1 MDANVFTITGASLS
15 PSDTVPNNNTT
26 TSRPHSSRGTSIFH
40 PTRLSSISPPQRP
53 PEKPC
58 SAQNRRL
65 QLRNAGFRGS
75 LLQSRKITPPFTRWR
90 SLSGASDQHLE
101 KQIDD
106 TASIDQSCNLSK
118 PTTSHTRRSSILEEI
133 NNSTQR
139 RYRQSPRPPAASL
152 FHDLPSPDPPTSAND
167 SPLYSPSKCS
177 GQLGPPIDLDTFDYS
192 DTDMPSKSRKPS
204 WRSSPFSSL
213 DRPKRRP
220 NITNRNSDLELSR
233 YIEHL
238 EEQLSA
244 SLNRVESID
253 SSTTNIQAAK
263 FKALNA
269 EYKILKQELLEWE
282 TKFETRLK
290 DELRNTIDKESEL
303 RAKIRSL
310 ERLVE
315 IKENKI
321 HEQQWEIEMAT
332 QKLQNME
339 AVNATNRS
347 LERRIDVLTELL
359 AQSPTR
365 MEPSSG
371 LNLVPE
377 TSSPQADG
385 IYHTPRPRS
394 MFSKIPLSPVRKAL
408 FQPLSVPTSNITPD
422 FPVHYHPAADHS
434 YASPPQRFE
443 ETDDAELMSLDS
455 GVGDSC
461 SPPSTRA
468 PDSQRS
474 SMISHSSSNPSHWGT
489 SFPLSPEIQ
498 GKYSSRHR
506 RMRRFPP
513 GSCTLKPLILPATS
527 PHVPASRMHRH
538 SFSNDPISPF
548 HLRPTSAHYSPNSP
562 WVEPDTLRALE
573 GQSHRYQ
580 TFDEAING
588 HSLSGGIA
596 PLETDLDDHSTT
608 GSSPHIFF
616 DDVHPST
623 LMESPAYDSQAQN
636 EPLKR
641 VTPCTLESELRQSN
655 SSMRVRPRTNREIDR
670 DITPMAVLDSKIA
683 RLRKIYPAPR
693 NYVPLNGRQDPFYY
707 IWDAAPNPV
716 NLIRRIIANAWHAN
730 WNRLGKLSWWVLGL
744 FLGGQPRNQ
753 WLKNKRQC
761 RINYDNNDDTASTTN
776 PRSPTNSYHSGT
788 HYRSSHREETPTKQT
803 TMISPDDT
811 STLIHTPLRGSTKAH
826 PISITAEPPPKR
838 QLEVWARFSFA
849 LVLAIGLAVRD
860 GPASLMDECL
870 LRGSCITDGTRPASA
885 DTDENARPPSERS
898 SHLLEASP
906 PPPLD
911 FSHRAPSGDQVNGEP
926 EILPVHIPPLHPD
939 IPPG

>member
-1 MDANVFTITGASLS
+1 MDTNVFTISGTSLS

-26 TSRPHSSRGTSIFH
+26 TTTSSRPHSSRGTSIFH
-40 PTRLSSISPPQRP
+40 PTRLSSISPPQHP
-53 PEKPC
+53 LEKPC

-65 QLRNAGFRGS
+65 QLRNAGFRGA
-75 LLQSRKITPPFTRWR
+75 LLQSRKPSPPFTRWR
-90 SLSGASDQHLE
+90 SPSGASDQHTE
-101 KQIDD
+101 KQSDD

-118 PTTSHTRRSSILEEI
+118 LTTSHTRRSSILEEI

-152 FHDLPSPDPPTSAND
+152 FHDLPSPDPPTSTND
-167 SPLYSPSKCS
+167 FPLYSPSKCS

-192 DTDMPSKSRKPS
+192 DTDMPSKPRKPS
-204 WRSSPFSSL
+204 WRSSSPFSSL

-238 EEQLSA
+238 EEQLAA
-244 SLNRVESID
+244 SLNRAESID

-282 TKFETRLK
+282 TKFEARLK

-371 LNLVPE
+371 LNIVPE
-377 TSSPQADG
+377 TSSSQADG

-408 FQPLSVPTSNITPD
+408 FQPLSVPSSNAVTDPS
-422 FPVHYHPAADHS
+422 VHYHQASDHP
-434 YASPPQRFE
+434 YVSPPQRFE
-443 ETDDAELMSLDS
+443 QTDDAELMSLDS

-468 PDSQRS
+468 LDSQRS
-474 SMISHSSSNPSHWGT
+474 SMISHASSNPSHWGT

-498 GKYSSRHR
+498 GKFSSRHR

-527 PHVPASRMHRH
+527 PHVPSQIHRQT
-538 SFSNDPISPF
+538 FSNDPISPF
-548 HLRPTSAHYSPNSP
+548 HLRPTSAHDSPNST

-588 HSLSGGIA
+588 HSMSGGIA
-596 PLETDLDDHSTT
+596 PLETDLDDFSTT

-616 DDVHPST
+616 DDIHPST
-623 LMESPAYDSQAQN
+623 LMASPAFNSQTQN
-636 EPLKR
+636 EPLKQVAPR
-641 VTPCTLESELRQSN
+641 TLENELRQSN
-655 SSMRVRPRTNREIDR
+655 PSLRVRPRTNRETDR
-670 DITPMAVLDSKIA
+670 DITPVAVLDSKIA
-683 RLRKIYPAPR
+683 RLRKIYPASR
-693 NYVPLNGRQDPFYY
+693 NFVPSLDSRQDPFYPFYYY
-707 IWDAAPNPV
+707 IWDVAPNPA

-730 WNRLGKLSWWVLGL
+730 WNHLGKMSWWVLGL
-744 FLGGQPRNQ
+744 FLSGQPRNQ
-753 WLKNKRQC
+753 WLKNNKRQC
-761 RINYDNNDDTASTTN
+761 QINYDNNDDTASTTN
-776 PRSPTNSYHSGT
+776 SRSPTNSY
-788 HYRSSHREETPTKQT
+788 RSRTSPRTSHCEGTPTKQT
-803 TMISPDDT
+803 TIISPDDT
-811 STLIHTPLRGSTKAH
+811 SALIHTPPGGSTNGL
-826 PISITAEPPPKR
+826 PIAITTEPPPPKR
-838 QLEVWARFSFA
+838 PFEVWARFSFA

-870 LRGSCITDGTRPASA
+870 LRGSCIADGTRSASA
-885 DTDENARPPSERS
+885 DTDQNARPSSERS
-898 SHLLEASP
+898 SHILEVSP
-906 PPPLD
+906 PPPPPD
-911 FSHRAPSGDQVNGEP
+911 FSHGAPSGDQVNGEP
-926 EILPVHIPPLHPD
+926 T
-939 IPPG
+939 